1 MKMNASVKYYLEA
14 HVTIE
19 PVFDD
24 KLVEAKKIAED
35 HGFKIAHLLMKK
47 REIDT
52 EERSSKDTFM
62 TTHSKSLDDI
72 VFRTSM
78 VVQELRASG
87 FKVWRYKIEDIV
99 LDSKCSDELNLLESN
114 E

>member
-1 MKMNASVKYYLEA
+1 MNRTAKYYFEA

-24 KLVEAKKIAED
+24 RLIEAKKIAETN
-35 HGFKIAHLLMKK
+35 GFKIAHLLMKK
-47 REIDT
+47 REVDT
-52 EERSSKDTFM
+52 EERSSRDTFM
-62 TTHSKSLDDI
+62 TTHSKKLDDI
-72 VFRTSM
+72 VSRTST
-78 VVQELRASG
+78 VVQELRAAG

-99 LDSKCSDELNLLESN
+99 LDSKCGDDLNLLES